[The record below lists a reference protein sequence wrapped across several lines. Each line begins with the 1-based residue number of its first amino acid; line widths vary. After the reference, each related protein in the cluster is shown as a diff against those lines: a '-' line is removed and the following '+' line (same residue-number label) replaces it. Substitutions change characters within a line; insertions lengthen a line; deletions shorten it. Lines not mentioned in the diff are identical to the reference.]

1 MSITAFT
8 RRVFK
13 EQRIR
18 FSLALG
24 GAVTASFLEGFSI
37 ALLLPLLRMIIG
49 PAGAG
54 DSTGRI
60 GEAVER
66 LFAFI
71 GVSLN
76 IGSVLVLM
84 VLMVVVQQIVLL
96 LQQKLVFGSQHRF
109 TSRVRDRLY
118 RSFFG
123 ARWAFFVKTRPGDMA
138 NALAGEAG
146 RCGEAFRVLNLVLSG
161 IVISGFYLSLA
172 MLLSWQ
178 ATLIAG
184 AGSAAVMLI
193 FKRETDKGKA
203 LGAAITESSQAFHGE
218 VIEQLSAAKLIK
230 GYAAQNAVIARFQ
243 QYYKNVAHSMFR
255 GNFHNA
261 RLKAFL
267 ETGMGLIFAIT
278 IYVAVVVLNI
288 NFAKLIVF
296 LLVFYR
302 VGPRLSNVQTNISQL
317 HLLTPALQRIDD
329 LKAEADAMA
338 EKNGERTL
346 ETLAW
351 GISFLEVG
359 FSYEPG
365 HPILQDVSFDI
376 PKGKTVA
383 IVGSSGVGKSTV
395 IDLIIGL
402 IEPDEGRIALDGA
415 PLSEYDLNTWKAKLG
430 YVAQDTVLFND
441 TVRANIAWTSP
452 DAEMEQIVDAAKLAN
467 AHEFIEAMPQGYGTV
482 IGTDG
487 IKLSGGQRQRLAL
500 ARAILRRPELLIL
513 DEATSALDAESEQR
527 IQAAVESLAGE
538 MTIVIVT
545 HRLATVR
552 HADLIYVLEGGR
564 VIERGTW
571 EQMAQGQGRFEQ
583 LKRLQALD

>member
-8 RRVFK
+8 RRVFI

-18 FSLALG
+18 FLLALG
-24 GAVTASFLEGFSI
+24 GAVAASFFEGLGI
-37 ALLLPLLRMIIG
+37 ALLLPLLRMIMAPSG
-49 PAGAG
+49 GG
-54 DSTGRI
+54 DSMGRI
-60 GEAVER
+60 GEAFEK

-71 GVSLN
+71 GIPMN
-76 IGSVLVLM
+76 IGSVLVFM
-84 VLMVVVQQIVLL
+84 VFMVIVKQIVLL

-109 TSRVRDRLY
+109 TSRIRDRLY
-118 RSFFG
+118 RSIFG
-123 ARWAFFVKTRPGDMA
+123 ARWAFFVQTRPGDMT
-138 NALAGEAG
+138 NALSEEAA

-161 IVISGFYLSLA
+161 IVISGFYLALA

-184 AGSAAVMLI
+184 VGSAVVMLI
-193 FKRETDKGKA
+193 FKRETDKGKT
-203 LGAAITESSQAFHGE
+203 LGAAITEANQAFHGE
-218 VIEQLSAAKLIK
+218 VVEQLSAAKLIK
-230 GYAAQNAVIARFQ
+230 GYAAQNAVIGRFHK
-243 QYYKNVAHSMFR
+243 YYENVAHATFR

-267 ETGMGLIFAIT
+267 ETGMGLMLAIT
-278 IYVAVVVLNI
+278 IYVAVVVFNI

-329 LKAEADAMA
+329 LQAEADSLA
-338 EKNGERTL
+338 EKNGGRPL
-346 ETLAW
+346 ETLAS

-365 HPILQDVSFDI
+365 HPVLKDVSFDI

-383 IVGSSGVGKSTV
+383 FVGSSGAGKSTV

-402 IEPDEGRIALDGA
+402 IEPDEGRVMLDGA
-415 PLSEYDLNTWKAKLG
+415 PLSEYDLNAWKAKLG

-441 TVRANIAWTSP
+441 TVRTNITWASP
-452 DAEMEQIVDAAKLAN
+452 DAGMEQIIDAAKLAN
-467 AHEFIEAMPQGYGTV
+467 AHEFIEAMPQGYDTV
-482 IGTDG
+482 IGTHG
-487 IKLSGGQRQRLAL
+487 TKLSGGQRQRLAL

-571 EQMAQGQGRFEQ
+571 QQMARGQGRFEQ